1 MLSQI
6 RELHTVRVCIFI
18 VRKIWK
24 FFWQLT
30 KDALLNLQMQRGKN
44 RIIMK
49 EKLEWLKFVLTRPAS
64 LQILSNV
71 VMVIS
76 QQHRENTV
84 VVYKQVYSYK
94 VMYYKKDIQCSV
106 TENPWICV
114 LPPTITREQM
124 NYY

>member
-1 MLSQI
+1 
-6 RELHTVRVCIFI
+6 
-18 VRKIWK
+18 
-24 FFWQLT
+24 
-30 KDALLNLQMQRGKN
+30 MQRGKN

-76 QQHRENTV
+76 QQDRENTV

-106 TENPWICV
+106 TENP
-114 LPPTITREQM
+114 
-124 NYY
+124 

>member
-1 MLSQI
+1 
-6 RELHTVRVCIFI
+6 
-18 VRKIWK
+18 
-24 FFWQLT
+24 
-30 KDALLNLQMQRGKN
+30 MQRGKN

-76 QQHRENTV
+76 QQDRENTV
-84 VVYKQVYSYK
+84 VVYKQVYGYK

-106 TENPWICV
+106 TENP
-114 LPPTITREQM
+114 
-124 NYY
+124 

>member
-1 MLSQI
+1 
-6 RELHTVRVCIFI
+6 
-18 VRKIWK
+18 
-24 FFWQLT
+24 
-30 KDALLNLQMQRGKN
+30 MQRGKN

-64 LQILSNV
+64 LQILSNF

-76 QQHRENTV
+76 QQDRENT

-106 TENPWICV
+106 TENP
-114 LPPTITREQM
+114 
-124 NYY
+124 